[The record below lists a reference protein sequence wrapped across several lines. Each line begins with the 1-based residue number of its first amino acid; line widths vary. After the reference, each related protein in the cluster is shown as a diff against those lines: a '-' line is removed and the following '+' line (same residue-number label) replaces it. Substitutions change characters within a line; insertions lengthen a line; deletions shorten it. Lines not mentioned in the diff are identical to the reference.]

1 MKNTDKNA
9 NLHITAKIQNLDNLI
24 DFTEK
29 FMQKNGFDNKSI
41 MQISIV
47 AEEIFTNICN
57 YGQLADDDIIKI
69 DARME
74 CDSKCVICFA
84 DGGIAF
90 NPLFQKEPD
99 THLPLNRRKEGGL
112 GIYMIKQLTSKV
124 NYKYENGMNILTIE
138 KQKTEA

>member
-57 YGQLADDDIIKI
+57 YGQLADGDIIKI

-84 DGGIAF
+84 DGADVYLSEYEKAF
-90 NPLFQKEPD
+90 ECLWKRYYRSVNIKERP
-99 THLPLNRRKEGGL
+99 H
-112 GIYMIKQLTSKV
+112 
-124 NYKYENGMNILTIE
+124 E
-138 KQKTEA
+138 KQMKGYMPVRYWKFLPEKDGHDPRQ